1 MTPISFWFDP
11 ISPFAYLAF
20 ERLPQALAGCS
31 YTVRYRP
38 ILFAAL
44 LGKWGQ
50 RGPAEIAPKRD
61 WTYRHVAWLADRHGT
76 PLQMPTAHP
85 FNPLPLLRLLHACDD
100 SGLGPNRWQCEQ
112 VLRHVWQSGAA
123 ADEPPRLAALI
134 RQLAPALD
142 PQSDPVKAAL
152 RAATDEAIARG
163 LFGVPTIELPPRA
176 GESDARLFW
185 GLDALDMVAAALRGD
200 AWFDGPAWAEAGRA
214 RAGIAR
220 GQPPIDPGSETDG
233 Q

>member
-20 ERLPQALAGCS
+20 ERLPQVLEGCS

-38 ILFAAL
+38 ILFAGL
-44 LGKWGQ
+44 LRHWGQ

-61 WTYRHVAWLADRHGT
+61 WTYRHVQWLAHQQGT
-76 PLQMPTAHP
+76 PLRMPAEHP

-112 VLRHVWQSGAA
+112 VLRHVWQGTATA
-123 ADEPPRLAALI
+123 GEPP
-134 RQLAPALD
+134 LAPTRD
-142 PQSDPVKAAL
+142 PASDAVKAAL
-152 RAATDEAIARG
+152 RTATEQAIALG

-176 GESDARLFW
+176 GEVGARLFW
-185 GLDALDMVAAALRGD
+185 GLDALPMAAAALRGEP
-200 AWFDGPAWAEAGRA
+200 WFDGPDWAEGGRA
-214 RAGIAR
+214 RPGIER
-220 GQPPIDPGSETDG
+220 R
-233 Q
+233 